1 VAELVDAAADV
12 GYRLVVASVPPT
24 RPQAL
29 RALWDALRARGVD
42 AAVLATADADS
53 GKALLLAAGVESA
66 VSAGFDAGRTL
77 AAMAL
82 LVGGRGGGKAQMAQ
96 GGGEDASGIEGA
108 LDAARG
114 LLGVS

>member
-1 VAELVDAAADV
+1 
-12 GYRLVVASVPPT
+12 
-24 RPQAL
+24 
-29 RALWDALRARGVD
+29 
-42 AAVLATADADS
+42 
-53 GKALLLAAGVESA
+53 
-66 VSAGFDAGRTL
+66 
-77 AAMAL
+77 MAP